1 MESHIGVTTD
11 GKIFMKQHLNPG
23 VNVTSIEG
31 YKVVVQLQ
39 ASENGYFYGNRHTSA
54 LNY

>member
-1 MESHIGVTTD
+1 MAYDKIGNPVSHMESHIGVTTD

-31 YKVVVQLQ
+31 LQ
-39 ASENGYFYGNRHTSA
+39 SSSATASQ
-54 LNY
+54 